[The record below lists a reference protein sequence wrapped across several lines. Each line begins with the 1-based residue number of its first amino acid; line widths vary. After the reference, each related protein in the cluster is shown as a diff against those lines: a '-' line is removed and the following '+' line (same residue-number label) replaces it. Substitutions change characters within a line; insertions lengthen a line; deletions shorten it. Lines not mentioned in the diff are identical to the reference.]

1 MNTKTIV
8 IFDGDC
14 DFCRSCVNWV
24 SARCDIEALANQLID
39 PGKFGISREQCEK
52 SVVVI
57 DSKTYFGADAVVYL
71 LEKSGSNKLARLLKL
86 TGPIGE
92 LGYRYVASHR
102 DGQLV
107 KLIHWMV
114 KKSASGKKEN

>member
-1 MNTKTIV
+1 MNTKTVV

-39 PGKFGISREQCEK
+39 PGKFGITREQFEK

-57 DSKTYFGADAVVYL
+57 DSKTYFGAGAVLFL

-86 TGPIGE
+86 IGPMGE

-114 KKSASGKKEN
+114 KKSASGKKGN